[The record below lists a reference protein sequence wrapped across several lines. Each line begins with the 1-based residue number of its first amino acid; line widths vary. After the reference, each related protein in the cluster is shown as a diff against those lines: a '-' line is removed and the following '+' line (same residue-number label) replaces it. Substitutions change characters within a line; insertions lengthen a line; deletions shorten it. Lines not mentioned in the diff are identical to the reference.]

1 MCRCRMG
8 NPKKMSK
15 FICLKHC
22 GENHVLDGLQRGGHQ
37 REKKHIKDAFCIE
50 CQDITKNLEVRYC
63 DSFDEMMQKAEELHR
78 EYYLWMD
85 YSIAEMEDK
94 NMDEAKMIWRLS
106 NGELVAIEDKVQITT
121 SDDEVYV
128 GNIIDIGETYITV
141 EIDYK
146 TGEELDVFFSELK
159 DVRLIK

>member
-1 MCRCRMG
+1 M
-8 NPKKMSK
+8 
-15 FICLKHC
+15 
-22 GENHVLDGLQRGGHQ
+22 V
-37 REKKHIKDAFCIE
+37 
-50 CQDITKNLEVRYC
+50 
-63 DSFDEMMQKAEELHR
+63 
-78 EYYLWMD
+78 
-85 YSIAEMEDK
+85 EMEDK
-94 NMDEAKMIWRLS
+94 NMDEAKMIWKLS

-146 TGEELDVFFSELK
+146 TVEELDVFFSELK

>member
-1 MCRCRMG
+1 
-8 NPKKMSK
+8 
-15 FICLKHC
+15 
-22 GENHVLDGLQRGGHQ
+22 
-37 REKKHIKDAFCIE
+37 
-50 CQDITKNLEVRYC
+50 
-63 DSFDEMMQKAEELHR
+63 
-78 EYYLWMD
+78 
-85 YSIAEMEDK
+85 
-94 NMDEAKMIWRLS
+94 MDEAKMIWRLS

-128 GNIIDIGETYITV
+128 GNIIDIGEIYITA

>member
-1 MCRCRMG
+1 M
-8 NPKKMSK
+8 
-15 FICLKHC
+15 
-22 GENHVLDGLQRGGHQ
+22 V
-37 REKKHIKDAFCIE
+37 
-50 CQDITKNLEVRYC
+50 
-63 DSFDEMMQKAEELHR
+63 
-78 EYYLWMD
+78 
-85 YSIAEMEDK
+85 EMEDK

-141 EIDYK
+141 ELNYK
-146 TGEELDVFFSELK
+146 TSEELDVFFSELK